1 MFFKKNNLIN
11 ITFIK
16 NYLALNN
23 HIIKYPSPINLNYLW
38 SFGFLAALTL
48 VIQLISG
55 LLITMYFT
63 PNTLFAFFSVD
74 RIMRDVSYGWLIRFI
89 HSNGASMFF
98 VMVYCHIFKNLYYSS
113 FLYPREYIWY
123 SGIILL
129 FLLMGTGFMGYVLPW
144 GQMSYWGVTVITN
157 FVTVLPH
164 GKLLLTWI
172 WGGFS
177 VNNNTLNRFF
187 MLHYLL
193 PFLIS
198 ALAII
203 HLLFLHNVG
212 SNNPL
217 IIKSYDNISLYPY
230 FIIKDFFFF
239 IIYLIIFS
247 YFVLLNPI
255 FLNHAD
261 NFIEADP
268 LVTPMH
274 IQPEWYFLPYYA
286 ILRSIPLKI
295 HGIILMLLS
304 ILILFFIPNWNI
316 FFFSKNNSPIHQRII
331 KSKDKWFGEHMLVIL
346 RKHVFTY
353 KKYLNNIYFNSF
365 YTLSYFLWLFV
376 VICLTILGSSVITN
390 FSVEFGILCTLYYFS
405 FFIYIIP
412 LMNFLQRTMRW
423 LIRIKYTDR
432 RYKWRGIQFIEFF

>member
-1 MFFKKNNLIN
+1 MFEINNFKN

-16 NYLALNN
+16 NYLAINN
-23 HIIKYPSPINLNYLW
+23 HIIKYPTPVNLNYLW
-38 SFGFLAALTL
+38 SFGFLAAITL
-48 VIQLISG
+48 VIQIISG

-164 GKLLLTWI
+164 GKVILTWI

-203 HLLFLHNVG
+203 HLLFLHNIG

-217 IIKSYDNISLYPY
+217 IVKSYDNISLYPY
-230 FIIKDFFFF
+230 FIIKDIFFF

-247 YFVLLNPI
+247 YFILLNPI

-304 ILILFFIPNWNI
+304 ILILFLLPNWNT
-316 FFFSKNNSPIHQRII
+316 FFFNKNINILYKKKINNNII
-331 KSKDKWFGEHMLVIL
+331 KNYIFLN
-346 RKHVFTY
+346 
-353 KKYLNNIYFNSF
+353 KKYLNNVYFNSL
-365 YTLSYFLWLFV
+365 YILCYFLWLFI

-405 FFIYIIP
+405 FFIFLIP
-412 LMNFLQRTMRW
+412 LMNFIQS
-423 LIRIKYTDR
+423 LIFFLLNNKYNNN
-432 RYKWRGIQFIEFF
+432 I